1 MDKLKI
7 DQSFIRDLTSDPEDA
22 TIVRTIIQMAA
33 SLNLRT
39 IAEGVED
46 LATLESLRRLRCDE
60 AQGFHFAKALP
71 AAAFADYVGDL
82 RRTAAGAVSTF

>member
-22 TIVRTIIQMAA
+22 AIVRTIIQMAA

-46 LATLESLRRLRCDE
+46 LGTLDQLRHLRCDE
-60 AQGFHFAKALP
+60 AQGYHFAKPLP
-71 AAAFADYVGDL
+71 AEAFADYVTTL
-82 RRTAAGAVSTF
+82 RRNAAAPKP